1 MAEEPESDAKVV
13 GGAGITAGRD
23 VEIGDVSGQ
32 VAIGEHITQI
42 QSISTTE
49 VEDLRKSLRDF
60 QEGLAKLNLP
70 TDDQNIV
77 TGDISAAIK
86 EAGKDDP
93 ELSTIKM
100 RFKSIIDTV
109 KGAGRTIRDLSELY
123 EPAKKIAKV
132 VGVGLSSLL

>member
-1 MAEEPESDAKVV
+1 MTEEPESDAKVV

-49 VEDLRKSLRDF
+49 MGDLRKNLRDF
-60 QEGLAKLNLP
+60 QEGLVKLNLP
-70 TDDQNIV
+70 TDDQKIV

-86 EAGKDDP
+86 EADKDDY
-93 ELSTIKM
+93 ELSTIEM

-109 KGAGRTIRDLSELY
+109 KGAGRTIKDISELY
-123 EPAKKIAKV
+123 EPAKKIASLI
-132 VGVGLSSLL
+132 GMSLLI

>member
-1 MAEEPESDAKVV
+1 MTEEPESDAKVV
-13 GGAGITAGRD
+13 GGAGITAGGD

-49 VEDLRKSLRDF
+49 IKDLRKSLRDF
-60 QEGLAKLNLP
+60 QKGLAKLNLP
-70 TDDQNIV
+70 TEDQNIV

-93 ELSTIKM
+93 ELSTIEM

-109 KGAGRTIRDLSELY
+109 KGAGRTIRDISELY
-123 EPAKKIAKV
+123 EPAKKIASLI
-132 VGVGLSSLL
+132 GMSLLI

>member
-1 MAEEPESDAKVV
+1 MTEKPGSDAKVV

-49 VEDLRKSLRDF
+49 MEDLRKSLRDF
-60 QEGLAKLNLP
+60 QKGLAKLNLP

-100 RFKSIIDTV
+100 RFKSIIDTA
-109 KGAGRTIRDLSELY
+109 KGAGRTIRDISEIY
-123 EPAKKIAKV
+123 EPAKKIASLI
-132 VGVGLSSLL
+132 GMSLLI

>member
-1 MAEEPESDAKVV
+1 
-13 GGAGITAGRD
+13 
-23 VEIGDVSGQ
+23 VSGQ

-49 VEDLRKSLRDF
+49 MEDLRKSLRDF
-60 QEGLAKLNLP
+60 QKGLAKLNLP
-70 TDDQNIV
+70 TDNQNIV
-77 TGDISAAIK
+77 TGNISAAIK

-109 KGAGRTIRDLSELY
+109 EGAGRTIRDISELY
-123 EPAKKIAKV
+123 EPAKKIASLI
-132 VGVGLSSLL
+132 GMSLLI

>member
-1 MAEEPESDAKVV
+1 MTEEPESDAKVV

-49 VEDLRKSLRDF
+49 MEDLRKSLRDF
-60 QEGLAKLNLP
+60 QKGLAKLNLP
-70 TDDQNIV
+70 THDQNII

-100 RFKSIIDTV
+100 RFKSIVDTV
-109 KGAGRTIRDLSELY
+109 KGAGRTVRDISELY
-123 EPAKKIAKV
+123 EPAKKIV
-132 VGVGLSSLL
+132 TLLGLGLALL

>member
-1 MAEEPESDAKVV
+1 MTEKPESDAKVV

-23 VEIGDVSGQ
+23 IEIGDVSGQ

-49 VEDLRKSLRDF
+49 MGDLRKSLRDF
-60 QEGLAKLNLP
+60 QKGLAKLNLP

-109 KGAGRTIRDLSELY
+109 TGAGRTMGDISELY
-123 EPAKKIAKV
+123 EPAKKIASLI
-132 VGVGLSSLL
+132 GMSLLI

>member
-1 MAEEPESDAKVV
+1 MTEKPESDAKVV

-49 VEDLRKSLRDF
+49 MEDLRKSLRDF
-60 QEGLAKLNLP
+60 QKGLAKLNLP

-109 KGAGRTIRDLSELY
+109 TGAGKTIRDISELY
-123 EPAKKIAKV
+123 EPAKKIASV
-132 VGVGLSSLL
+132 IGMSLLI

>member
-1 MAEEPESDAKVV
+1 MTEEPESDAKVV

-49 VEDLRKSLRDF
+49 MEDLRKSLRDF
-60 QEGLAKLNLP
+60 QKGLDTLNLP

-93 ELSTIKM
+93 ELSTITM

-109 KGAGRTIRDLSELY
+109 KGAGRTIRDISELY
-123 EPAKKIAKV
+123 EPAKKIV
-132 VGVGLSSLL
+132 TLLGLGLALL

>member
-1 MAEEPESDAKVV
+1 MTEKPESDAEVV

-23 VEIGDVSGQ
+23 VDIGDVSGQ

-49 VEDLRKSLRDF
+49 MEDLRKNLSDF
-60 QEGLAKLNLP
+60 QKGLAKLNLP
-70 TDDQNIV
+70 ADDQNIV

-109 KGAGRTIRDLSELY
+109 KGAGKTIGDISELY
-123 EPAKKIAKV
+123 EPAKKIASLI
-132 VGVGLSSLL
+132 GMSLLI

>member
-1 MAEEPESDAKVV
+1 MTEKPESDAKVV
-13 GGAGITAGRD
+13 GSAGITAGRD

-49 VEDLRKSLRDF
+49 MEDLRKSLRDF
-60 QEGLAKLNLP
+60 QKGLAKLNLP

-109 KGAGRTIRDLSELY
+109 TGAGRTIGDISELY
-123 EPAKKIAKV
+123 EPAKKIV
-132 VGVGLSSLL
+132 TLLGLGLALL

>member
-1 MAEEPESDAKVV
+1 MTEKPESDAKVV

-23 VEIGDVSGQ
+23 VEIGEVSGQ

-49 VEDLRKSLRDF
+49 MEDLRKSLRDF
-60 QEGLAKLNLP
+60 QKGLAKLNLP

-109 KGAGRTIRDLSELY
+109 EGAGRTIRDISELY
-123 EPAKKIAKV
+123 EPAKKVASLI
-132 VGVGLSSLL
+132 GISLLI

>member
-1 MAEEPESDAKVV
+1 MTENPGSDAKAV

-42 QSISTTE
+42 QSMSTTE
-49 VEDLRKSLRDF
+49 MEDLRKSLRDF
-60 QEGLAKLNLP
+60 QKGLAKLNLP
-70 TDDQNIV
+70 TDDQSIV

-93 ELSTIKM
+93 ELLTIKM

-109 KGAGRTIRDLSELY
+109 KEAGRTIGDISELY
-123 EPAKKIAKV
+123 EPAKEIASLI
-132 VGVGLSSLL
+132 GTSLLI

>member
-1 MAEEPESDAKVV
+1 MTEKPESDAKVV

-49 VEDLRKSLRDF
+49 MEDLRKSLRDF
-60 QEGLAKLNLP
+60 QKGLAKLNLP

-86 EAGKDDP
+86 EAGKNDP

-109 KGAGRTIRDLSELY
+109 KGAGRTIMDISELY
-123 EPAKKIAKV
+123 EPAKKIV
-132 VGVGLSSLL
+132 TLLGLGLALL